1 MIPDTFYFHDRLNA
15 IGRGLFGLLLVVG
28 LLLTAAT
35 NSLAQTYRVIFSAQ
49 LVPDGTTVEKGLEWR
64 IFGPRIESNG
74 QLPLLA
80 SATGGSKTFN
90 MSPGQYLVHAAYGHA
105 SAIRKIEIGPD
116 SSTEFFILNAG
127 GMQLSSVAGEDT
139 PISPNLLRFDV
150 FEQQAGPRGIRKL
163 VAQRVLPGQIIP
175 FQEGIYHVVS
185 QYGNL
190 NAEIRADIRVT
201 AGKVTKAEL
210 KHRAARI
217 TLRLVRNSGGDAL
230 ANTKWSVLNESGD
243 LITESTSAFP
253 RMVLSEGTYT
263 AIAKNGDRIY
273 SQDFTV
279 IPGVNRDV
287 EVLLEG

>member
-1 MIPDTFYFHDRLNA
+1 MIRL
-15 IGRGLFGLLLVVG
+15 ITSLLLFLFALSG
-28 LLLTAAT
+28 DG
-35 NSLAQTYRVIFSAQ
+35 LAQTHRVTFSAQ
-49 LVPDGTTVEKGLEWR
+49 LVEDGVTVENGLEWR
-64 IFGPRIESNG
+64 VFGPRIG
-74 QLPLLA
+74 ADGRLPLHA
-80 SATGGSKTFN
+80 SAEGGSTTFR
-90 MSPGQYLVHAAYGHA
+90 MSPGQYLVHAAYGNA
-105 SAIRKIEIGPD
+105 SAIRKIEVGPE
-116 SSTEFFILNAG
+116 SGTEFFILNAG
-127 GMQLSSVAGEDT
+127 GMELSAVAGEDT
-139 PISPNLLRFDV
+139 PIVPDLLRFDV
-150 FEQQAGPRGIRKL
+150 FEQEAGPRGNRKL

-175 FQEGIYHVVS
+175 FQEGTYHVVS
-185 QYGNL
+185 SYGSL

-201 AGKVTKAEL
+201 AGQVTRAQL

-230 ANTKWSVLNESGD
+230 ANTRWSVLNESGD

>member
-1 MIPDTFYFHDRLNA
+1 MIRLVA
-15 IGRGLFGLLLVVG
+15 T
-28 LLLTAAT
+28 LLTFMLILAGNA
-35 NSLAQTYRVIFSAQ
+35 SAQTHRVTFSAQ
-49 LVPDGTTVEKGLEWR
+49 LVPDGVTVENGVEWR
-64 IFGPRIESNG
+64 VFGALIG
-74 QLPLLA
+74 TDGKLPLH
-80 SATGGSKTFN
+80 ATANGGTKTFI
-90 MSPGQYLVHAAYGHA
+90 MSPGQYLVHAAYGNA
-105 SAIRKIEIGPD
+105 SAVRKVEIGPE
-116 SSTEFFILNAG
+116 SGTEYFILNAG
-127 GMQLSSVAGEDT
+127 GMQLSAVAGVDT
-139 PISPNLLRFDV
+139 PISANLLRFDV
-150 FEQQAGPRGIRKL
+150 FEREAGPRGIRKL
-163 VAQRVLPGQIIP
+163 VAQRVLPGQILP

-185 QYGNL
+185 SFGSL

-201 AGKVTKAEL
+201 AGKVTKAQL

-273 SQDFTV
+273 SEDFTV